1 MSPLENIS
9 VDFLDFWVGQIEEGR
24 RGTIRP
30 VTGRRRRPF
39 FKSSRMHAAWG
50 VRGLPS

>member
-30 VTGRRRRPF
+30 VTGRRRLLF
-39 FKSSRMHAAWG
+39 FKSPNACRLGCQGFA
-50 VRGLPS
+50 